1 MMRRESGSAFRLF
14 SYSFVIWPS
23 CFVIPNPSACK
34 GNRGTPYFGRDG
46 GILVRFSE
54 PPFST
59 TIQIFRYLGATFCA
73 LAASLVECA
82 GSWFSTSQIPARRGG
97 VSNGVAECLV

>member
-1 MMRRESGSAFRLF
+1 M
-14 SYSFVIWPS
+14 
-23 CFVIPNPSACK
+23 
-34 GNRGTPYFGRDG
+34 

-59 TIQIFRYLGATFCA
+59 TIQIFRNHGATFCA

-82 GSWFSTSQIPARRGG
+82 GWRFKTGPIPARRGG

>member
-1 MMRRESGSAFRLF
+1 MSISLGKFRNSSFLRH
-14 SYSFVIWPS
+14 STFVISNARLQTRPKQAI
-23 CFVIPNPSACK
+23 IP
-34 GNRGTPYFGRDG
+34 RDV

-59 TIQIFRYLGATFCA
+59 TIQVFQYHGAEFCA

-82 GSWFSTSQIPARRGG
+82 GSPFKSSPIPARRGG

>member
-1 MMRRESGSAFRLF
+1 MLGFLLSFELCA
-14 SYSFVIWPS
+14 SFVISNARLQTRPKQAI
-23 CFVIPNPSACK
+23 IP
-34 GNRGTPYFGRDG
+34 RDV

-59 TIQIFRYLGATFCA
+59 TIQIFRYHGAEFCA

-82 GSWFSTSQIPARRGG
+82 GSRVQDKSNPGSTRRSFQRRRR
-97 VSNGVAECLV
+97 VPCLNGL